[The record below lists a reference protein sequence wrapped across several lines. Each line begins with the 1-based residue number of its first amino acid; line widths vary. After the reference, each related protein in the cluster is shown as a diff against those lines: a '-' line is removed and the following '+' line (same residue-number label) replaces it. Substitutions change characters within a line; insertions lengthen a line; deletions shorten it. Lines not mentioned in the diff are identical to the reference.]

1 MNTHSTSTRL
11 YLESGFTLIE
21 VMIAMLLSVILLGGV
36 VQVSSGTK
44 ASYRANEAV
53 AQLQE
58 NGRFSTEIMA
68 RDIRMADFW
77 GCAGNISKVTNN
89 LDSAG
94 SGYVDFVNNGGIGGT
109 EGGAN
114 PDTLILRGGFN
125 NSLQVESPFGPQAS
139 ADIKVTAGND
149 LNQFDI
155 VMVSDCTS
163 ADIFQVS
170 NPSPAAGILVHNRG
184 AGDPGNYNPMGN
196 SGCPGANAHCL
207 SKVYDAKGTVYRL
220 QEITYTIAAG
230 ASGQPA
236 LFRSGNELVDGIE
249 DLQVMYGED
258 IDGSGSAN
266 RYVDADQVSDMNTVV
281 SIRIALVARSYENNV
296 ANGQT
301 YDVFGTTVTST
312 DKRLRQVYTST
323 VSIRNRLK

>member
-1 MNTHSTSTRL
+1 MNTYLTPTSL
-11 YLESGFTLIE
+11 YRESGFTLVE
-21 VMIAMLLSVILLGGV
+21 VMIAMLLSLILLGGV
-36 VQVSSGTK
+36 VQVSSSTK
-44 ASYRANEAV
+44 AGYRINEAV

-94 SGYVDFVNNGGIGGT
+94 AGYVDYANAGGIGGT

-139 ADIKVTAGND
+139 SDIKVTAGNG

-170 NPSPAAGILVHNRG
+170 NATPAAGVLVHNRG
-184 AGDPGNYNPMGN
+184 SGTPGNYNPMGN
-196 SGCPGANAHCL
+196 AGCPGANAQCL
-207 SKVYDAKGTVYRL
+207 SKVYDGSGTVYRL

-236 LFRSGNELVDGIE
+236 LFRNGDELVDGIE
-249 DLQVMYGED
+249 DLQVLYGED

-281 SIRIALVARSYENNV
+281 SIRIALVARSYEDNV
-296 ANGQT
+296 ANSQT
-301 YDVFGTTVTST
+301 YDVLGTSLTSADT
-312 DKRLRQVYTST
+312 RLRQVYTST